1 MIEGYSH
8 HDGHADLM
16 RERLDGSAGRT
27 TDRPNP
33 RPIQDAQIACRKIAS
48 ARVSKRVK
56 KPTGNCEGRQAL
68 HDVESI
74 VGASVPFNGWRGDST
89 WSGRRQR

>member
-27 TDRPNP
+27 TDRPQSQADP
-33 RPIQDAQIACRKIAS
+33 RRAN
-48 ARVSKRVK
+48 RVSQNRIR
-56 KPTGNCEGRQAL
+56 TR
-68 HDVESI
+68 
-74 VGASVPFNGWRGDST
+74 
-89 WSGRRQR
+89 